1 MKNDVLFL
9 NRNIERIEKIPNVV
23 LIDNIKAISFFS
35 ISLTTKET
43 IDDILWDI
51 TKNVIHHLGFVDCVI
66 YTFDEEKQI
75 LIQHAAYGIKNPKD
89 QLIYN
94 QIRLNL
100 GEGVVGSIAASLKAE
115 IITNTSKDS
124 RYIVDDA
131 SRLSE
136 ICVPII
142 IDDKLFGVIDSEHP
156 DEAFFTEIHLH
167 LLNIIASL
175 CAQRIKIL
183 KKKPK
188 NKFTR
193 ANQYFKELEVLM
205 TSKKLYRNPCL
216 NLGYIANMLDISA
229 CYLSSMINNILNK
242 SFLDFV
248 NEYRII
254 DVKRNLNSKAFAHY
268 TIVSIGLEA
277 GFNSKSAFYAAFKK
291 HTGLTP
297 LQYKKTSLLNH

>member
-1 MKNDVLFL
+1 M
-9 NRNIERIEKIPNVV
+9 
-23 LIDNIKAISFFS
+23 IKAISFFS
-35 ISLTTKET
+35 SYLSTKES
-43 IDDILWDI
+43 IDEVLWDI
-51 TKNVIHHLGFVDCVI
+51 TKNVIHRLGFVDCVI
-66 YTFDEEKQI
+66 YTFDRENQN

-100 GEGVVGSIAASLKAE
+100 GEGVVGSVAASLKAE
-115 IITNTSKDS
+115 IIANTSKDS

-142 IDDKLFGVIDSEHP
+142 IDNQLFGVIDSEHP
-156 DEAFFTEIHLH
+156 EASFFTEKHLH

-175 CAQRIKIL
+175 CSQRVKAL
-183 KKKPK
+183 NKKPK
-188 NKFTR
+188 NTFTK
-193 ANQYFKELEVLM
+193 ANQYFKELEALM

-216 NLGYIANMLDISA
+216 NLGYVADMLDISA

-248 NEYRII
+248 NEYRIV
-254 DVKRNLNSKAFAHY
+254 DVKHNLNAKAFAHY

-277 GFNSKSAFYAAFKK
+277 GFNSKSAFYSAFKK

-297 LQYKKTSLLNH
+297 VQYKKTSLLNH